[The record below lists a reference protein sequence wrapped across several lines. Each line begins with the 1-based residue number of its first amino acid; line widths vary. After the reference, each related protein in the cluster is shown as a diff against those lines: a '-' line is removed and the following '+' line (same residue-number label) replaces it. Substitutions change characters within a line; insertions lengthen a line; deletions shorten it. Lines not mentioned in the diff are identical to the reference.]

1 MELATTSGKGVYS
14 RPAVRVDHGEED
26 HMAHGSPRL
35 CLLFMPN
42 YQ

>member
-1 MELATTSGKGVYS
+1 MELAITSGKGVDFC
-14 RPAVRVDHGEED
+14 PVVRVDHGEED